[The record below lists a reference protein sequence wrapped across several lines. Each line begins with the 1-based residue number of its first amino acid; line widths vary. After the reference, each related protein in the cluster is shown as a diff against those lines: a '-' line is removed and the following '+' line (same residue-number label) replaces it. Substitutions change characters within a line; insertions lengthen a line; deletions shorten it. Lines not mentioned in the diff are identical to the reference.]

1 MSKVVLSLENLGE
14 LDGGRAAGII
24 NAALKQA
31 VSDLDDRGDDFKA
44 REVTITVRMEKSEKS
59 GHVFATVKAKT
70 KMPEYATGGTLAEF
84 KQLPRGEGVALLF
97 QPLSPHDPDQEPLP
111 EMEEPRRK

>member
-1 MSKVVLSLENLGE
+1 MSKTVLSLENLGE

-31 VSDLDDRGDDFKA
+31 VADLDDRGDDLKA
-44 REVTITVRMEKSEKS
+44 RKVTIVVEMEKSENS

-70 KMPEYATGGTLAEF
+70 SLPEYKTGGTLAEF
-84 KQLPRGEGVALLF
+84 KQLPRGGGVALLF

-111 EMEEPRRK
+111 EIEEAARK

>member
-1 MSKVVLSLENLGE
+1 MSKAVLSLENLGE

-59 GHVFATVKAKT
+59 GHVFATVVGPPTRSSSASVGCT
-70 KMPEYATGGTLAEF
+70 PSRRTSRTSRSTTTI
-84 KQLPRGEGVALLF
+84 PRTTRGC
-97 QPLSPHDPDQEPLP
+97 
-111 EMEEPRRK
+111 